1 MEPIRI
7 AAEKDIPQCARLL
20 ALLFS
25 QEHEFAPDKKHQ
37 EQGLGMIVGHPSAG
51 TIFVC
56 EKEGLIVGMVMLL
69 STVSTALGK
78 KAALLED
85 MVVSPEYRGQG
96 IGSRLLEHACDWA
109 VRQGFGRI
117 TLLTDGDNEAA
128 HRFYAAKGFARS
140 EMVVFRKPL
149 PMPEVPEAPPH
160 TIGQAGC
167 VLPAWICE
175 ECGYVYDPSEGDLE
189 WNIRPGVPFER
200 MPAEWCCPVCSAPR
214 DQFRLFD
221 SQL

>member
-1 MEPIRI
+1 MEFIRI
-7 AAEKDIPQCARLL
+7 AVENDIPQCARLL
-20 ALLFS
+20 SYLFS
-25 QEHEFAPDKKHQ
+25 QEHEFSPDPELQ
-37 EQGLGMIVGHPSAG
+37 EQGLGMIVGQPSAG

-56 EKEGLIVGMVMLL
+56 ELEGAIIGMVMLL
-69 STVSTALGK
+69 GTVSTALGR

-85 MVVSPEYRGQG
+85 MVVSPEHRGRG

-109 VRQGFGRI
+109 VKQGFGRI
-117 TLLTDGDNEAA
+117 TLLTDGDNDDA
-128 HRFYAAKGFARS
+128 HRFYAAKGFSRS
-140 EMVVFRKPL
+140 DMVVFRKHL
-149 PMPEVPEAPPH
+149 PTPQAPAVPPQA
-160 TIGQAGC
+160 IGQAGG

-200 MPAEWCCPVCSAPR
+200 LPAEWCCLVCSASR
-214 DQFRLFD
+214 DQFRPFD